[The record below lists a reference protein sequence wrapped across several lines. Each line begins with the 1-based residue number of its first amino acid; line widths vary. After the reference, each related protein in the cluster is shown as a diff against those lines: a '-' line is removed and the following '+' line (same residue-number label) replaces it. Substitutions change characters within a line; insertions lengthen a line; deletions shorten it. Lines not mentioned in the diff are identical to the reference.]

1 MDTKLNDSIISV
13 KTTVFV
19 LYSKFIPSS
28 LIISST
34 SRTDENIAS
43 RRIIVI

>member
-1 MDTKLNDSIISV
+1 MDSKLNDSIIPV
-13 KTTVFV
+13 KMTAYV
-19 LYSKFIPSS
+19 LYSEFILSS

-43 RRIIVI
+43 RRIIVT